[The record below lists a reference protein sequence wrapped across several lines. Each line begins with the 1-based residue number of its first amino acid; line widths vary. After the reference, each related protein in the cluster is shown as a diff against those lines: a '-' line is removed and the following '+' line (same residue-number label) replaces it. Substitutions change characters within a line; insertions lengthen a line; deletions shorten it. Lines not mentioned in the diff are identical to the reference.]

1 MRRRPRRLLGPAI
14 GASGL
19 LAFTGLVIW
28 AVAVVTTWAG
38 GCPNADLQD
47 PNGLDRGISTWP
59 PGAQCGTTPNS
70 HEVFTHQALPWAS
83 WAVTTLM
90 VAAAAVLLVGLLAA
104 IRELRTAR
112 DPDASPAVMAELA
125 ASDAEWHRQDRP
137 VDATRDDRRE
147 RDPPAIAA

>member
-1 MRRRPRRLLGPAI
+1 MTNGRPRRLLGPAI

-19 LAFTGLVIW
+19 LAFTGFVIW
-28 AVAVVTTWAG
+28 AVAVVTTWVG

-83 WAVTTLM
+83 WAVVTLM
-90 VAAAAVLLVGLLAA
+90 VAAAAVLLIGLLAS
-104 IRELRTAR
+104 IRTLRTVSR
-112 DPDASPAVMAELA
+112 VDASREFAAAVT
-125 ASDAEWHRQDRP
+125 ASEAEWHRDP
-137 VDATRDDRRE
+137 KLGPAEDDRRE